1 VRSRRPRLFYGW
13 WIVLACGI
21 IALWSWGLG
30 FYALGVYLD
39 ALRTRH
45 GWSTGMISAA
55 FTVYYLVA
63 GVGFVVVGG
72 LIDRHG
78 SRPVL
83 AWGVVAMAAS
93 VAALGWIETPAQL
106 FLVCLLLATAWP
118 CVSTTAISGTL
129 VPWFERRQGLATTL
143 ALTGASAGGIVLVP
157 ALVVLVAHVGF
168 VAATALVAAAFVASA
183 LPLVAFVIR
192 RRPEDLGLRPDGLEE
207 AVPARQEA
215 ADRRDDLGP
224 SSRRHAL
231 RTREFWTLAI
241 AFSLVLLAQ
250 VGLVIHQFSLL
261 EPVLGRGGAAWGIS
275 ATTVAALVGRLAAG
289 VIVDRVDQR
298 TLSAV
303 VFAVQAIALGALAW
317 APANPI
323 VLYLGSA
330 AFGLGVGN
338 VITLPPLVVRGE
350 FGAAAFGR
358 VFGMVGAALQ
368 LGVALGP
375 LVVGVLRE
383 VSGGYAAA
391 LWALAILDGAA
402 IAVVLA
408 GRRRPRL
415 VP

>member
-1 VRSRRPRLFYGW
+1 VRSPRPRLFYGW
-13 WIVLACGI
+13 WVVLACGI

-30 FYALGVYLD
+30 FYGLGVYLD
-39 ALRTRH
+39 ALRARH
-45 GWSTGMISAA
+45 RWSTSMISAA

-63 GVGFVVVGG
+63 GAGFVIVGG

-157 ALVVLVAHVGF
+157 ALVVLVAQLGF
-168 VAATALVAAAFVASA
+168 VTATALVAGAFVATA

-192 RRPEDLGLRPDGLEE
+192 RRPEELGLRPDGVED
-207 AVPARQEA
+207 AVPRRPDADGIA
-215 ADRRDDLGP
+215 AAPGAW
-224 SSRRHAL
+224 SRWGAL
-231 RTREFWTLAI
+231 ETREFWTLAV
-241 AFSLVLLAQ
+241 AFSLALLAQ
-250 VGLVIHQFSLL
+250 VGFVIHQFSLL
-261 EPVLGRGGAAWGIS
+261 EPVLGRGGAAWAIS

-298 TLSAV
+298 TLSAA
-303 VFAVQAIALGALAW
+303 VFAVQAAALAALAW
-317 APANPI
+317 APDMPV
-323 VLYLGSA
+323 VLYVGSA

-375 LVVGVLRE
+375 YVVGVLRE
-383 VSGGYAAA
+383 TSGSYAVA
-391 LWALAILDGAA
+391 LWALAVLDGAA
-402 IAVVLA
+402 ILVVLT
-408 GRRRPRL
+408 GRRRPGR

>member
-1 VRSRRPRLFYGW
+1 
-13 WIVLACGI
+13 
-21 IALWSWGLG
+21 
-30 FYALGVYLD
+30 
-39 ALRTRH
+39 
-45 GWSTGMISAA
+45 
-55 FTVYYLVA
+55 
-63 GVGFVVVGG
+63 
-72 LIDRHG
+72 
-78 SRPVL
+78 
-83 AWGVVAMAAS
+83 
-93 VAALGWIETPAQL
+93 
-106 FLVCLLLATAWP
+106 
-118 CVSTTAISGTL
+118 
-129 VPWFERRQGLATTL
+129 
-143 ALTGASAGGIVLVP
+143 VLVP

-192 RRPEDLGLRPDGLEE
+192 RRPEDLGLRPDGFEE
-207 AVPARQEA
+207 AVPARPDA
-215 ADRRDDLGP
+215 ADRRDDPGT
-224 SSRRHAL
+224 SGRRHAL

-250 VGLVIHQFSLL
+250 VGFVIHQFSLL

-298 TLSAV
+298 TLSAA

-317 APANPI
+317 APTNPS

-375 LVVGVLRE
+375 SVVGVLRE

-402 IAVVLA
+402 IAIVLA
-408 GRRRPRL
+408 GRRRPGL

>member
-1 VRSRRPRLFYGW
+1 MRSRRPRLFYGW

-30 FYALGVYLD
+30 FYGLGVYLD
-39 ALRTRH
+39 ALRARH
-45 GWSTGMISAA
+45 GWSTSMISAA

-63 GVGFVVVGG
+63 GVGFVIVGG

-93 VAALGWIETPAQL
+93 VAALGWIETPVQL
-106 FLVCLLLATAWP
+106 FLVCLVLSTAWP

-157 ALVVLVAHVGF
+157 ALVVLVTRVGF
-168 VAATALVAAAFVASA
+168 VAATALVATGFVASA

-207 AVPARQEA
+207 TAPARREA
-215 ADRRDDLGP
+215 ADRRDDPGT

-231 RTREFWTLAI
+231 GTREFWTLAI

-250 VGLVIHQFSLL
+250 VGFVIHQFSLL

-298 TLSAV
+298 TLSAA

-317 APANPI
+317 APTNPS

-375 LVVGVLRE
+375 SVVGVLRE
-383 VSGGYAAA
+383 VSGGYAVA

-408 GRRRPRL
+408 GRRRPGL
-415 VP
+415 VS